1 MILNLY
7 FSNLVNPPLST
18 NQAPEVFEEKYG
30 AKADIWSVGGVIYQ
44 MVTGSPPWK
53 EMGFK
58 SPMALFMHLKSH
70 ANPPK
75 LSSLNCDDHDYSL
88 LKNILSKCFQRD
100 PSLRPNASALLND
113 NFITEEENTIT
124 GSKTPSPILES
135 KDTSSSSEAEYI
147 KSPRVTFKSPPPSL
161 NQIPENETLGNT
173 FGSDSLCYSMTLK
186 SPLPKINREA
196 TDTSDWPDWAR
207 KALLIKEKEN
217 GSASAK
223 SGSKKVNPYAKK
235 AKKTPF
241 GKTELN
247 AELNAVSKTEI

>member
-1 MILNLY
+1 
-7 FSNLVNPPLST
+7 
-18 NQAPEVFEEKYG
+18 
-30 AKADIWSVGGVIYQ
+30 

-75 LSSLNCDDHDYSL
+75 LPLLKCDDHDYFL
-88 LKNILSKCFQRD
+88 LKNILSRCFQRD

-113 NFITEEENTIT
+113 SFITEEENTT
-124 GSKTPSPILES
+124 TVSKSPSPILES
-135 KDTSSSSEAEYI
+135 KDTSQSSSGAEYI

-161 NQIPENETLGNT
+161 NQIPENEALGTTL
-173 FGSDSLCYSMTLK
+173 GSDSLCYSMTLK

-217 GSASAK
+217 ASASAK
-223 SGSKKVNPYAKK
+223 SGNKKVNPYAKK
-235 AKKTPF
+235 AKKSPF

-247 AELNAVSKTEI
+247 TASKTEI

>member
-1 MILNLY
+1 M
-7 FSNLVNPPLST
+7 
-18 NQAPEVFEEKYG
+18 A
-30 AKADIWSVGGVIYQ
+30 
-44 MVTGSPPWK
+44 TGSPPWK
-53 EMGFK
+53 ELGFK
-58 SPMALFMHLKSH
+58 SPMALFMHLKSQ

-113 NFITEEENTIT
+113 SFITEEENTTT

-135 KDTSSSSEAEYI
+135 KDTSSSNEAEYI

-161 NQIPENETLGNT
+161 NQIPENEALGTT

-186 SPLPKINREA
+186 SPLPKINDVREA
-196 TDTSDWPDWAR
+196 DTSDWPDWAR

-217 GSASAK
+217 ASASAK
-223 SGSKKVNPYAKK
+223 SGNKKVNPYAKK
-235 AKKTPF
+235 TKTPF
-241 GKTELN
+241 GKTELKRYKN
-247 AELNAVSKTEI
+247 K

>member
-1 MILNLY
+1 
-7 FSNLVNPPLST
+7 
-18 NQAPEVFEEKYG
+18 
-30 AKADIWSVGGVIYQ
+30 

-75 LSSLNCDDHDYSL
+75 LPSLKCDDHDYSL

-100 PSLRPNASALLND
+100 PSLRPNASSLLND

-124 GSKTPSPILES
+124 NSKSPSPTLES
-135 KDTSSSSEAEYI
+135 KDTSQSSSEAEYI
-147 KSPRVTFKSPPPSL
+147 KSPRVTFKSPQPLL
-161 NQIPENETLGNT
+161 NQIPENEALGNT

-196 TDTSDWPDWAR
+196 DTSDWPDWAR

-217 GSASAK
+217 LASASAK
-223 SGSKKVNPYAKK
+223 SGSKKENPYAKK
-235 AKKTPF
+235 AKKSPF

-247 AELNAVSKTEI
+247 TEM